1 MNIMTEKFDLK
12 AQAPVMACSEK
23 IAPKTPI
30 VLATIKKQTGCISE
44 QSILQG
50 STLPSISHY
59 KGCFESQDQEYSS
72 THTTIST
79 EKLLLI
85 LQATKGYQP
94 SQECIE
100 NLQVGQFDDEEL
112 LSFNAA
118 L

>member
-1 MNIMTEKFDLK
+1 MNIMTEQFDLK
-12 AQAPVMACSEK
+12 ARAPVMACPEK
-23 IAPKTPI
+23 IAPKTRILPG
-30 VLATIKKQTGCISE
+30 TIKKQTGCVSE
-44 QSILQG
+44 QSMVQG

-59 KGCFESQDQEYSS
+59 KGCFESQDQEYCSS
-72 THTTIST
+72 HTTIST
-79 EKLLLI
+79 EKLLLL
-85 LQATKGYQP
+85 LQATSGYQP